1 MTKTEQN
8 IANLYETLISDGY
21 FRDDDGNINMSVEQF
36 GDNLRKEKIAKTF
49 YANLLDDGYFRDGE
63 EILLSE
69 EDFLKRVGAI
79 KEKRAYYPLS
89 SNQMGLYFD
98 WEMNPE
104 TTQYNTPSLKKYAK
118 GKIDTG
124 KLCQALQAAFKAH
137 PALATTFGVQE
148 DEVVQFPHEGAQLEV
163 AHIVLDSE
171 PDLAYFQSKVR
182 PFNLKEDCLC
192 RAEVIETPKYI
203 YLFTDI
209 HHIVTDGVSEI
220 IFNAAVDTVYMGG
233 EPETETLDFYDYAI
247 SEEELRSGEAYQ
259 EAEQYFDRLLGSI
272 ESISYPHSI
281 TLDNNS
287 SQNVE
292 LRRTIDGASIDAFC
306 EKTNVTE
313 NAYYMATFFQVLHR
327 VTRED
332 GIMISTINNG
342 RSRAELMNTMG
353 MFVKTLPI
361 VSSLPEKN
369 AGNISVVDYATQFQQ
384 QYLNAV
390 QRDFYPF
397 SDIVKR
403 HGIHP
408 DIMYVFQDVAGAE
421 NLRIADE
428 SPTADFTPIILTLDT
443 AKVPLKLSVIT
454 HAEGKKTFELN
465 YDATIYNEADMQ
477 RLLDMVIATSLSY
490 CEAKTLSDVSTLP
503 ESQREQ
509 VESFRQTAQADVPLK
524 LHHQPIEK
532 NAIDIPDTVALIA
545 KDCTLTFKQFN
556 EEANRIAHALIKR
569 GVKRGDRV
577 VLLLPRTSA
586 VIVSMFGVSKAGAAY
601 IPCDPAYP
609 TDRIQLIMTDSE
621 AQYVIT
627 TKEHLSNYDAEKVID
642 IDNIYKNEAYSTE
655 NPNVDISP
663 DDLAYLIYTSGSTGK
678 PKGVMLRHI
687 GITNY
692 LYNHPANVHIAGLK
706 RLGVKTYV
714 SITTLSFDMSLKEFA
729 GSLYNGITTVLADEQ
744 EVIDPVLLSRLMLKT
759 GAEAINGTCSRI
771 QSYLELPEFCEAIR
785 HCKMVWSGGEMYPA
799 SLLEKLQSLGVEIIN
814 TYGPTEITVSSNI
827 ANLTHAKRVTVGRP
841 LLNYIEYIV
850 DPFDQEVPVGVPG
863 ELLIGGPGVAVGYNN
878 LPEMTAERFV
888 EYKGVRV
895 YRSGD
900 LARWTPDGEVE
911 ILGRIDNQ
919 VKISGFR
926 VELGEIEAQAEDI
939 EGLQKSIAVVKKIS
953 GMDHLILYY
962 TVAKGASIEDT
973 DVETALKNTSL
984 AEYMIPDIYMRL
996 ETIPLTPNGKTNYKA
1011 LPEPALKAEEIVMP
1025 RNEQEQKMW
1034 DIISELLGTTAFGVE
1049 TNLVTVGLSSIAAI
1063 RLSAIFSRN
1072 DIRLSTR
1079 DIMRT
1084 PVISALVKKAG
1095 SAGEQEE
1102 QSLKPHA
1109 LREWYPLSETQK
1121 GMYFDCIT
1129 HPDAILYNIPSVS
1142 TFVDI
1147 DRERLIKAVKAVFE
1161 AHPYLNCR
1169 LREHD
1174 GEIMQYRD
1182 DTLAPIINEVTLD
1195 TRPDNAFFQ
1204 SQVRPFDVMNDALY
1218 RFTLYHYKNETSLLT
1233 DIHHLISDGTSN
1245 QVLAFDLKKAYDG
1258 QPLEKEQYT
1267 AYDRS
1272 IDENELFQSER
1283 GKEAEAY
1290 FDQLFEDVTPTLY
1303 PYSSSPDANKT
1314 YDTITT
1320 DINASAINDYCKRHL
1335 LLPSSFFMTVLHTVL
1350 HRLTREDKTLIHFIS
1365 NGRSELKLANFFG
1378 VFVKTLP
1385 SVCTDFKRPMA
1396 ELVKAVN
1403 EQMRNTIDNDFYP
1416 FSEMVSR
1423 HDVNVNIIYNYFV
1436 DLETD
1441 IVLDNQAGTYGNL
1454 NWDTAKSPISISM
1467 VSNDKGDYQCFL
1479 EYNATLYNRRD
1490 MEIFSMAF
1498 KTYAENCVNE
1508 SYADTTSV
1516 PLLSASETADII
1528 KLSAGK
1534 DMDVDITKTF
1544 AQAFEERAKLV
1555 PDNVA
1560 VADRDSQLTYRQL
1573 SHYSDVLAHRLIE
1586 AGVQPND
1593 FVCVMLDR
1601 FKEFPLSV
1609 LAIHKAGA
1617 AYTPMDFEYPNERLQ
1632 YMLENSESKV
1642 LITSHAVLESKKAEG
1657 EFETG
1662 SVQVIF
1668 VEDID
1673 FSIEVEPVNLT
1684 TPDNLAYMIY
1694 TSGSTGKPKGAM
1706 LHQAGLW
1713 NFINIVI
1720 DMEKLTDKDRIEG
1733 HRSFSFDAHIE
1744 DMYAILTLGGS
1755 FHIMP
1760 TEIRK
1765 DLAAIREFLIEHRI
1779 TGGGYSTAI
1788 AALLLNT
1795 YDDLPVRFIT
1805 AGGEKLTGVY
1815 SDHIEIIN
1823 VYGPTEC
1830 TDDTSY
1836 YSIAPGMRIENI
1848 PIGKPVANT
1857 WNFIVDKSGQLVPQ
1871 GVVGELC
1878 IAGIQVGRG
1887 YWRLPDRTAE
1897 SFVDC
1902 PFVSEDRWGR
1912 KVRMYHTGDLC
1923 RWNKDGDL
1931 EYMGR
1936 IDFQV
1941 KLRGFRIELGEI
1953 ESLISQY
1960 DGITMVSVQV
1970 REVGGTQHL
1979 VAYYSAHTEID
1990 KAALESYLAESLTE
2004 YMVPDVYM
2012 QLNPMPLTPNGKVN
2026 TKALPE
2032 PEIALTEYVEPEGV
2046 KEPVVAEC
2054 ISQVL
2059 GTEGKVGALDNFFSL
2074 GGDSIKSI
2082 RLVSMLRQKGLSLTV
2097 ADVMKGK
2104 TVRAIAAMAE
2114 SNVKNIISQEV
2125 LTGEI
2130 LPGAVQ
2136 RYFFNQNLPHS
2147 EHYNQSV
2154 AVESETPL
2162 NIKILR
2168 KSLDAITIHHDM
2180 LRMRTENGKL
2190 YINDT
2195 DQKLYDFSE
2204 LTVNSKDDITPHAS
2218 TLHASIDLQHGPVLK
2233 VGVYHLPTSDVLV
2246 LICHHM
2252 AVDGVSWRIIT
2263 EDLITAYN
2271 QLTAGKE
2278 ISLPKKTHSFKYYT
2292 EAIHRYR
2299 DSYKLSLEKSY
2310 WENVQ
2315 KKMLQLPQ
2323 GGSSTDHIRNFNLQ
2337 YSHACLKHL
2346 LTDAHKAYNT
2356 TENDLLITAFLNS
2369 YYQVTG
2375 NGSASLMMEGHG
2387 REPIHEPLIT
2397 DRTVG
2402 WFTSMYP
2409 VVVEGINGDVRHDIR
2424 LVKETFRAVPNKGLG
2439 YGILQY
2445 IPSAEGDANLRTD
2458 LKECLGFNYLGDVK
2472 SDNTMGDFCIARDI
2486 NTGKSA
2492 NKEGL
2497 SNVTYMINCTIIEG
2511 VFDINV
2517 DYDTTVYTEEQA
2529 HAIADGF
2536 CRQLETIVDHTL
2548 SVASPEPTAS
2558 DLGAQG
2564 WTDNQFETLKAEYA
2578 ERGEAIQRVYPLTPM
2593 QEGILLEYMTN
2604 PKTSAYVL
2612 IHRYETNMLP
2622 TVEQIRYALDFI
2634 AAKHE
2639 VFRTSIIYRGVDTPC
2654 QAIIDR
2660 KLGLRYVDI
2669 SGESD
2674 IYKAS
2679 ERIHQEELA
2688 ASFDLQSSP
2697 LFRVVVLKT
2706 SDTSCHILIVN
2717 HHIIMDGWCQ
2727 PIYFQDF
2734 LAALQQAMGGKK
2746 VPITPGIT
2754 GRYEEAVR
2762 NMLSFDKKSAF
2773 AYWRELLSDYTEKA
2787 IIPYSY
2793 KPVPESP
2800 RKAQVLGLNI
2810 EPAVMGQL
2818 QELCSKHEVT
2828 LNTIMEY
2835 VWGMVLQVFNNH
2847 SDAIFGKVVSGRNHG
2862 DVADLVGLF
2871 INTIPVRVKTDETMT
2886 VIEVLHSLQ
2895 RQAADSAVH
2904 DYCSLA
2910 EIQQQSSLRNNL
2922 LQSTLI
2928 FENYAGKE
2936 DLNDLGEKLQIKPL
2950 QTEEEIFNE
2959 LRVVVVLDDKA
2970 GTMNIQMMY
2979 DGNLYAESRM
2989 QTVIST
2995 LQYMLTSLPD
3005 SINTKVS
3012 ECQLMS
3018 DSDKAA
3024 VIKLSKGKD
3033 MPFDYSKTYLDH
3045 FVAKAHEVPENL
3057 AVDDDTRQLTYA
3069 ELDHQS
3075 DLVAHKL
3082 VAMGVRKQN
3091 FIGVMIERSVDFPV
3105 CVFGIHKAGA
3115 AYLPL
3120 DLEYP
3125 NERLSYMLSDSEA
3138 PLVITTHQV
3147 LLEKLQLGGFERLQT
3162 LLDQGKVLFVDDIDW
3177 NEACKP
3183 INLCTPDCYTY
3194 IIYTSGSTGKPKGVV
3209 LHHLGLMSY
3218 ILSTTEE
3225 NGLTAADRISSHR
3238 SFSFDSHIEDL
3249 YAILLLGGSLHIMPS
3264 AIRKDLPS
3272 VYDFVVRHRIT
3283 GGGYTTSIAALLA
3296 NNFDM
3301 PVRYISAIGEKLAG
3315 VVSGDA
3321 QILNYYGPTE
3331 CTDHISMFPMRKGV
3345 EYSDIP
3351 IGHVVAN
3358 SWCFIVDR
3366 YGRLVPHGAVG
3377 ELCIAGIQVGVGY
3390 WHLPEQTAK
3399 VFGDC
3404 PFVEQNINGTKVRM
3418 YHTGDLARYDDDCQL
3433 VCLGRMDGQVKVRGY
3448 RVELG
3453 EIESVTMA
3461 TDGLHEV
3468 AAAVKVL
3475 NGTAMIVLYYTVTN
3489 DAVTEADITK
3499 VVEDSALADYMYPS
3513 VYMKLDEMPRLPN
3526 GKINR
3531 KALPEPTVKDE
3542 EYIAPATE
3550 TEEKLAAGIQDMLRM
3565 EKISMTANLLTL
3577 GLTSLHAMRVSMAA
3591 SQGMNAKV
3599 TVADIMRTPTIRQIA
3614 ELVEKAKNSATTSNA
3629 LFKKREADGSHGT
3642 SPKSGNPLTAKN
3654 NPLKKNPLKK

>member
-1 MTKTEQN
+1 M
-8 IANLYETLISDGY
+8 
-21 FRDDDGNINMSVEQF
+21 
-36 GDNLRKEKIAKTF
+36 
-49 YANLLDDGYFRDGE
+49 
-63 EILLSE
+63 
-69 EDFLKRVGAI
+69 
-79 KEKRAYYPLS
+79 
-89 SNQMGLYFD
+89 
-98 WEMNPE
+98 
-104 TTQYNTPSLKKYAK
+104 
-118 GKIDTG
+118 
-124 KLCQALQAAFKAH
+124 
-137 PALATTFGVQE
+137 
-148 DEVVQFPHEGAQLEV
+148 
-163 AHIVLDSE
+163 
-171 PDLAYFQSKVR
+171 
-182 PFNLKEDCLC
+182 
-192 RAEVIETPKYI
+192 
-203 YLFTDI
+203 
-209 HHIVTDGVSEI
+209 
-220 IFNAAVDTVYMGG
+220 
-233 EPETETLDFYDYAI
+233 
-247 SEEELRSGEAYQ
+247 
-259 EAEQYFDRLLGSI
+259 
-272 ESISYPHSI
+272 
-281 TLDNNS
+281 
-287 SQNVE
+287 
-292 LRRTIDGASIDAFC
+292 
-306 EKTNVTE
+306 
-313 NAYYMATFFQVLHR
+313 
-327 VTRED
+327 
-332 GIMISTINNG
+332 
-342 RSRAELMNTMG
+342 
-353 MFVKTLPI
+353 
-361 VSSLPEKN
+361 
-369 AGNISVVDYATQFQQ
+369 
-384 QYLNAV
+384 
-390 QRDFYPF
+390 
-397 SDIVKR
+397 
-403 HGIHP
+403 
-408 DIMYVFQDVAGAE
+408 
-421 NLRIADE
+421 
-428 SPTADFTPIILTLDT
+428 
-443 AKVPLKLSVIT
+443 
-454 HAEGKKTFELN
+454 
-465 YDATIYNEADMQ
+465 
-477 RLLDMVIATSLSY
+477 
-490 CEAKTLSDVSTLP
+490 
-503 ESQREQ
+503 
-509 VESFRQTAQADVPLK
+509 
-524 LHHQPIEK
+524 
-532 NAIDIPDTVALIA
+532 
-545 KDCTLTFKQFN
+545 
-556 EEANRIAHALIKR
+556 
-569 GVKRGDRV
+569 
-577 VLLLPRTSA
+577 
-586 VIVSMFGVSKAGAAY
+586 
-601 IPCDPAYP
+601 
-609 TDRIQLIMTDSE
+609 
-621 AQYVIT
+621 
-627 TKEHLSNYDAEKVID
+627 
-642 IDNIYKNEAYSTE
+642 
-655 NPNVDISP
+655 
-663 DDLAYLIYTSGSTGK
+663 
-678 PKGVMLRHI
+678 
-687 GITNY
+687 
-692 LYNHPANVHIAGLK
+692 
-706 RLGVKTYV
+706 
-714 SITTLSFDMSLKEFA
+714 
-729 GSLYNGITTVLADEQ
+729 
-744 EVIDPVLLSRLMLKT
+744 
-759 GAEAINGTCSRI
+759 
-771 QSYLELPEFCEAIR
+771 
-785 HCKMVWSGGEMYPA
+785 
-799 SLLEKLQSLGVEIIN
+799 
-814 TYGPTEITVSSNI
+814 
-827 ANLTHAKRVTVGRP
+827 
-841 LLNYIEYIV
+841 
-850 DPFDQEVPVGVPG
+850 
-863 ELLIGGPGVAVGYNN
+863 
-878 LPEMTAERFV
+878 
-888 EYKGVRV
+888 
-895 YRSGD
+895 
-900 LARWTPDGEVE
+900 
-911 ILGRIDNQ
+911 
-919 VKISGFR
+919 
-926 VELGEIEAQAEDI
+926 ELGEIETQAENI
-939 EGLQKSIAVVKKIS
+939 AGVQKAIAVVKKIS

-962 TVAKGASIEDT
+962 TVAEGTSIEDT

-1258 QPLEKEQYT
+1258 QPIEKEQYT

-1272 IDENELFQSER
+1272 IDENELFHSER

-1290 FDQLFEDVTPTLY
+1290 FDRIFEDVTPTVY
-1303 PYSSSPDANKT
+1303 PYSASPDEGKI
-1314 YDTITT
+1314 YDTIHT
-1320 DINASAINDYCKRHL
+1320 DIDSTAINNYCKRHL
-1335 LLPSSFFMTVLHTVL
+1335 LLPSSFFMTVLHAVL
-1350 HRLTREDKTLIHFIS
+1350 HRLTREEKTLIHFIS

-1385 SVCTDFKRPMA
+1385 SVCADFKRPMS
-1396 ELVKAVN
+1396 ELVRNVN
-1403 EQMRNTIDNDFYP
+1403 EQMRSTIDNDFYP

-1423 HDVNVNIIYNYFV
+1423 HDISVNVIYNYFV

-1441 IVLDNQAGTYGNL
+1441 IVLDKQAGIYGDL
-1454 NWDTAKSPISISM
+1454 NWDTAKNPLSVTM
-1467 VSNDKGDYQCFL
+1467 LTNEKGDYQCFL
-1479 EYNATLYNRRD
+1479 EYDATLYNHRD
-1490 MEIFSMAF
+1490 MEIFSRAF
-1498 KTYAENCVNE
+1498 KSFAENCVSEHYVDATN
-1508 SYADTTSV
+1508 V
-1516 PLLSASETADII
+1516 PLLSASEVDAIIRQAQGKRMEYPTSDTFVSLFLRQAASSPAAVAVSDGTNSYTYKELDTLSDALAKRLLDTAGRNDGQRPFMSIMLGYEKEFLVAALAI
-1528 KLSAGK
+1528 
-1534 DMDVDITKTF
+1534 
-1544 AQAFEERAKLV
+1544 ERAGYAYV
-1555 PDNVA
+1555 PLDY
-1560 VADRDSQLTYRQL
+1560 DY
-1573 SHYSDVLAHRLIE
+1573 
-1586 AGVQPND
+1586 PND
-1593 FVCVMLDR
+1593 
-1601 FKEFPLSV
+1601 
-1609 LAIHKAGA
+1609 
-1617 AYTPMDFEYPNERLQ
+1617 RLL
-1632 YMLENSESKV
+1632 YMLEDSESQV
-1642 LITSHAVLESKKAEG
+1642 LITSHAIMDEKTSSGDK
-1657 EFETG
+1657 FE
-1662 SVQVIF
+1662 VKNVIF
-1668 VEDID
+1668 IDDFLNNVVSDPVADIP
-1673 FSIEVEPVNLT
+1673 SVNLA
-1684 TPDNLAYMIY
+1684 TPDGLAYMIY
-1694 TSGSTGKPKGAM
+1694 TSGSTGKPKGVMISHRAKT
-1706 LHQAGLW
+1706 
-1713 NFINIVI
+1713 NFITFIAK
-1720 DMEKLTDKDRIEG
+1720 EWRHTSHSRICC
-1733 HRSFSFDAHIE
+1733 HSSFSFDASIE
-1744 DMYAILTLGGS
+1744 DLYPVLTVGGTLY
-1755 FHIMP
+1755 IVP
-1760 TEIRK
+1760 QEARK
-1765 DLAAIREFLIEHRI
+1765 DMDLLHSFIVNNGI
-1779 TGGGYSTAI
+1779 TGGCYTTQLGQM
-1788 AALLLNT
+1788 LLQQ
-1795 YDDLPVRFIT
+1795 YPDLPIDYLVV
-1805 AGGEKLTGVY
+1805 GGEKMTVAPQCKCRL
-1815 SDHIEIIN
+1815 IN
-1823 VYGPTEC
+1823 TYGPTEF
-1830 TDDTSY
+1830 TVDSTFFEVEKGREY
-1836 YSIAPGMRIENI
+1836 KNI
-1848 PIGKPVANT
+1848 PIGRALYNLSAYV
-1857 WNFIVDKSGQLVPQ
+1857 VDSYGHLMPQ
-1871 GVVGELC
+1871 GVPGELC
-1878 IAGIQVGRG
+1878 MAGPQMADG
-1887 YWRLPDRTAE
+1887 YWHRDNLTREKFTN
-1897 SFVDC
+1897 VD
-1902 PFVSEDRWGR
+1902 FTSG
-1912 KVRMYHTGDLC
+1912 KVYHTGDLV
-1923 RWNKDGDL
+1923 RYNEDGNI
-1931 EYMGR
+1931 EYLGR
-1936 IDFQV
+1936 IDNQV

-1953 ESLISQY
+1953 ETLISKY
-1960 DGITMVSVQV
+1960 NGVTMVSVQV
-1970 REVGGTQHL
+1970 KEVGGVQHL
-1979 VAYYSAHTEID
+1979 VAYYSANTEID
-1990 KAALESYLAESLTE
+1990 KAALEASLAESLTD

-2012 QLNPMPLTPNGKVN
+2012 QLDAMPLTPNGKVN

-2032 PEIALTEYVEPEGV
+2032 PEIAQTEYVEPEGE
-2046 KEPVVAEC
+2046 KEPIVAEC

-2059 GTEGKVGALDNFFSL
+2059 SIGGKVGALDNFFSL

-2104 TVRAIAAMAE
+2104 TIRAIAAMAE
-2114 SNVKNIISQEV
+2114 SNVEDISQEII
-2125 LTGEI
+2125 TGEI
-2130 LPGAVQ
+2130 LPGAIQ
-2136 RYFFNQNLPHS
+2136 HYYLSLNQPHP

-2154 AVESETPL
+2154 AVESETFL
-2162 NIKILR
+2162 NIEVLR

-2190 YINDT
+2190 YINET

-2204 LTVNSKDDITPHAS
+2204 LTVSSKDDITPHAS

-2271 QLTAGKE
+2271 QLIAGKE

-2299 DSYKLSLEKSY
+2299 DSYTLSLEKTY

-2315 KKMLQLPQ
+2315 RKMLQLPQ

-2337 YSHACLKHL
+2337 YRHACLTHL

-2369 YYQVTG
+2369 YRQATG
-2375 NGSASLMMEGHG
+2375 NDSASLMMEGHG
-2387 REPIHEPLIT
+2387 REPIHEQLIT

-2409 VVVEGINGDVRHDIR
+2409 VVVEGINGDIRHDIR

-2445 IPSAEGDANLRTD
+2445 IPSAEGDTNLRTD
-2458 LKECLGFNYLGDVK
+2458 LTECLGFNYLGDVK
-2472 SDNTMGDFCIARDI
+2472 SDDAMNGFSIADDV
-2486 NTGKSA
+2486 NTGLSA

-2497 SNVTYMINCTIIEG
+2497 TSVTYMINCTMIEG

-2517 DYDTTVYTEEQA
+2517 EYDTTIYTEVQA
-2529 HAIADGF
+2529 HTIAEGF
-2536 CRQLETIVDHTL
+2536 CKQLEAIVDHTL

-2564 WTDNQFETLKAEYA
+2564 WTDSQFESLKSEYA
-2578 ERGEAIQRVYPLTPM
+2578 GHGEVLQRVYPLTPM
-2593 QEGILLEYMTN
+2593 QEGILLEYMTD
-2604 PKTSAYVL
+2604 PKTTAYVL
-2612 IHRYETNMLP
+2612 VNRYEMNILP
-2622 TVEQIRYALDFI
+2622 TAEQVRYALDVL

-2669 SGESD
+2669 SHESD
-2674 IYKAS
+2674 IYAVS
-2679 ERIHQEELA
+2679 ERIHKEELA
-2688 ASFDLQSSP
+2688 ATFDLQSSP
-2697 LFRVVVLKT
+2697 LYRVVVLKT
-2706 SDTSCHILIVN
+2706 SETSCHILLVT
-2717 HHIIMDGWCQ
+2717 HHIIIDGWCQ
-2727 PIYFQDF
+2727 PIYFKDF
-2734 LAALQQAMGGKK
+2734 LAALQQAMTGKTE
-2746 VPITPGIT
+2746 PIVPGIA

-2762 NMLSFDKKSAF
+2762 DMLSFDKKSAF
-2773 AYWRELLSDYTEKA
+2773 AYWRELLADYTEKA

-2800 RKAQVLGLNI
+2800 RKAQMLGLNI
-2810 EPAVMGQL
+2810 EPTVMGQL

-2828 LNTIMEY
+2828 MNTIMEY
-2835 VWGMVLQVFNNH
+2835 VWGMVLQVYNNH

-2871 INTIPVRVKTDETMT
+2871 INTIPVRITTDDAMT
-2886 VIEVLHSLQ
+2886 VLDVLHAIQ
-2895 RQAADSAVH
+2895 QQAADSAVY

-2910 EIQQQSSLRNNL
+2910 EIQQQSSLRGNL

-2936 DLNDLGEKLQIKPL
+2936 DIDEIGERLHIKSL
-2950 QTEEEIFNE
+2950 QTDEEIFNE
-2959 LRVVVVLDDKA
+2959 LRLVVLLDDKA
-2970 GTMNIQMMY
+2970 ATMKISMMY
-2979 DGNLYAESRM
+2979 DGNLYAASRM

-2995 LQYMLTSLPD
+2995 LHHLLTTLPD
-3005 SINTKVS
+3005 FVNTKVS
-3012 ECQLMS
+3012 ACPLMS
-3018 DSDKAA
+3018 DANLA
-3024 VIKLSKGKD
+3024 EVIQRSKGKD
-3033 MPFDYSKTYLDH
+3033 MPFDESKTYLDY

-3069 ELDHQS
+3069 DLDHRS

-3147 LLEKLQLGGFERLQT
+3147 LEEKMKLGGFERLQT
-3162 LLDQGKVLFVDDIDW
+3162 LLDRGMVLFVDDIDW
-3177 NEACKP
+3177 NENCEP

-3194 IIYTSGSTGKPKGVV
+3194 IIYTSGSTGRPKGVV

-3225 NGLTAADRISSHR
+3225 NQLTAADRISSHR

-3283 GGGYTTSIAALLA
+3283 GGGYTTSIAALLV

-3315 VVSGDA
+3315 VVSGNA

-3331 CTDHISMFPMRKGV
+3331 CTDHISMFPMQKGV
-3345 EYSDIP
+3345 EYADIP

-3404 PFVEQNINGTKVRM
+3404 PFVQKNIDGTTVRM
-3418 YHTGDLARYDDDCQL
+3418 YHTGDLARYDDEGQL

-3453 EIESVTMA
+3453 EIESVAMA

-3489 DAVTEADITK
+3489 NTVTEADITK

-3513 VYMKLDEMPRLPN
+3513 VYMQLDEMPRLPN

-3542 EYIAPATE
+3542 EYMAPATP
-3550 TEEKLAAGIQDMLRM
+3550 TEEKLATGIQEMLKM
-3565 EKISMTANLLTL
+3565 ERISVTANLLTL
-3577 GLTSLHAMRVSMAA
+3577 GLTSLHAMRVAMAA

-3614 ELVEKAKNSATTSNA
+3614 QLVEQHQKPAAGGNA
-3629 LFKKREADGSHGT
+3629 LFHKRTTDA
-3642 SPKSGNPLTAKN
+3642 SPDAPAKSGNLLTAKT